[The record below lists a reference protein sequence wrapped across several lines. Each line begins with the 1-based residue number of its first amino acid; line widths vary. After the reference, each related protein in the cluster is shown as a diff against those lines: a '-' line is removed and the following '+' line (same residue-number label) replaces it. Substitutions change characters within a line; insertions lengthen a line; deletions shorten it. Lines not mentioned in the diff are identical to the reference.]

1 MKNFLLS
8 VGLAVLATAAQADTK
23 LPQSHV
29 NSMACLEN
37 MGQSTSW
44 GQCLGL
50 IFEPC
55 VRLEVA
61 SDAHLACLQSERKE
75 WTATMRLLQEDVTEA
90 ITVKSAE
97 DLASI
102 LSGWINYVSQKCQAE
117 GDPEGKPR
125 LAAKQLG
132 CQITELVGLSG
143 EYAACLE
150 GRSTADYCV
159 LKK

>member
-1 MKNFLLS
+1 MKNFLMS

-23 LPQSHV
+23 LPQAHV

-37 MGQSTSW
+37 MVQSTSW
-44 GQCLGL
+44 GQCLSL

-55 VRLEVA
+55 ASLEVA
-61 SDAHLACLQSERKE
+61 SEAHVACLQSERE
-75 WTATMRLLQEDVTEA
+75 GWTASMRLLQVDVTKA

-102 LSGWINYVSQKCQAE
+102 LSGWINYVSQKCQAD
-117 GDPEGKPR
+117 GDPEGNLP

-132 CQITELVGLSG
+132 CQITELAGLSG

-159 LKK
+159 LKY

>member
-8 VGLAVLATAAQADTK
+8 VGLAVLATAAQADTN

-44 GQCLGL
+44 GQCLSL

-55 VRLEVA
+55 ASLEVA
-61 SDAHLACLQSERKE
+61 SEAHVACLQSERE
-75 WTATMRLLQEDVTEA
+75 GWTASMRLLQEDVTEA
-90 ITVKSAE
+90 ITIKSAE

-102 LSGWINYVSQKCQAE
+102 LSGWINYVSQKCQAD
-117 GDPEGKPR
+117 GDPEGNLP

-132 CQITELVGLSG
+132 CQITELAGLSG

-159 LKK
+159 LKN

>member
-1 MKNFLLS
+1 MRYLLLS
-8 VGLAVLATAAQADTK
+8 AGMAVLAMAAQAETK

-55 VRLEVA
+55 VSLEVA
-61 SDAHLACLQSERKE
+61 SEAHLTCLQSERE
-75 WTATMRLLQEDVTEA
+75 GWTATMRLLQEDVTEA

-97 DLASI
+97 DLAGI
-102 LSGWINYVSQKCQAE
+102 LS
-117 GDPEGKPR
+117 
-125 LAAKQLG
+125 
-132 CQITELVGLSG
+132 
-143 EYAACLE
+143 
-150 GRSTADYCV
+150 
-159 LKK
+159 

>member
-8 VGLAVLATAAQADTK
+8 VGLAVLATGAHAETK
-23 LPQSHV
+23 LPQVHV

-117 GDPEGKPR
+117 GDPDGQATFGGQ
-125 LAAKQLG
+125 AAW
-132 CQITELVGLSG
+132 LSDHRTCRF
-143 EYAACLE
+143 E
-150 GRSTADYCV
+150 R
-159 LKK
+159 

>member
-1 MKNFLLS
+1 MRYLLLS
-8 VGLAVLATAAQADTK
+8 AVMAVVAMAAQAETK
-23 LPQSHV
+23 LPQAHV

-55 VRLEVA
+55 VSLEVA
-61 SDAHLACLQSERKE
+61 SEAHLTCLQSERE
-75 WTATMRLLQEDVTEA
+75 GWTATMRLLQEDVTEA

-97 DLASI
+97 DLAGI
-102 LSGWINYVSQKCQAE
+102 LSGWINYVSQKCQAD

-159 LKK
+159 LKD